1 MGRRTQEMG
10 DPPAAALAWT
20 GWMELP
26 WKPEGKEAVVK
37 DNWLSIV
44 AKEAGYQSPFL
55 PVALT
60 AG

>member
-1 MGRRTQEMG
+1 MG

-44 AKEAGYQSPFL
+44 AREAGYQSPFL